1 MDVGEVQDM
10 TKRCEFGSSYL
21 KFIAAI
27 FALVFLGLAIILVG
41 AELTVKSSVQFASR
55 LGVSQYIIGLTIG
68 AIGTTVPDEVIT
80 VPGAMKGKSGIVLA
94 ANMIGS
100 NIFNLLFVLGLA
112 AFVQPMLVDETTLR
126 FDVPVMVGITW
137 VAVCLL
143 FKQKGG
149 RVAGSVL
156 MTGYLA
162 YLVFN
167 FFGK

>member
-1 MDVGEVQDM
+1 M
-10 TKRCEFGSSYL
+10 TKRCDFGSSYL
-21 KFIAAI
+21 KFTAAI
-27 FALVFLGLAIILVG
+27 FPLVFLGLGIILVG
-41 AELTVKSSVQFASR
+41 AELIVKSSVHFASR

-112 AFVQPMLVDETTLR
+112 AIAQPMLVDETTLR
-126 FDVPVMVGITW
+126 FDVPAMVGITW
-137 VAVCLL
+137 LAVGLL
-143 FKQKGG
+143 FKQKVA
-149 RVAGSVL
+149 RVAGTVL
-156 MTGYLA
+156 MTGYLG

-167 FFGK
+167 FFGKRDLLAL